1 MAIRLYYDKKASLVG
16 KTVYFAPGKRLA
28 KDRELVEREYHAG
41 DHTVDRE
48 QLLDGTPCVVTAQ
61 TPNAAFVFV
70 SWQSISGLQFSAR
83 LPLRFFRDTLS
94 EYPYRDIYAKAKRD
108 AVLAKLKAEQ
118 AAAARAQRE
127 RARAIAAACA
137 IVVAR
142 AKAMAKVA
150 KLQKK
155 LKKALRSLAS
165 WSTVAELK
173 AKLAKAE
180 KKLAKA
186 EKKLAKLGGG
196 GAFARSADGGPPAR
210 ATASTPPTRV
220 ALLSRCSV
228 GQLKQEIAA
237 RGLSAAGAI
246 EKSDLIRLLE
256 QPVRYVRRSIPQ
268 QR

>member
-180 KKLAKA
+180 KKLAK
-186 EKKLAKLGGG
+186 LGGG

>member
-118 AAAARAQRE
+118 AAAASPSPP
-127 RARAIAAACA
+127 AACA
-137 IVVAR
+137 RAR
-142 AKAMAKVA
+142 RCRPAR
-150 KLQKK
+150 
-155 LKKALRSLAS
+155 RSQRRDRGS
-165 WSTVAELK
+165 RCRRGSTA
-173 AKLAKAE
+173 
-180 KKLAKA
+180 
-186 EKKLAKLGGG
+186 GGG
-196 GAFARSADGGPPAR
+196 R
-210 ATASTPPTRV
+210 TM
-220 ALLSRCSV
+220 RCS
-228 GQLKQEIAA
+228 AA
-237 RGLSAAGAI
+237 VLSG
-246 EKSDLIRLLE
+246 S
-256 QPVRYVRRSIPQ
+256 
-268 QR
+268 

>member
-118 AAAARAQRE
+118 AAAASPSPP
-127 RARAIAAACA
+127 AACA
-137 IVVAR
+137 R
-142 AKAMAKVA
+142 AP
-150 KLQKK
+150 LSSGS
-155 LKKALRSLAS
+155 ALATPRS
-165 WSTVAELK
+165 
-173 AKLAKAE
+173 
-180 KKLAKA
+180 
-186 EKKLAKLGGG
+186 G
-196 GAFARSADGGPPAR
+196 FAVPAWLDGGRGPDDAM
-210 ATASTPPTRV
+210 
-220 ALLSRCSV
+220 LCRCSV

>member
-1 MAIRLYYDKKASLVG
+1 MAIRLYYEKKASLVG

-70 SWQSISGLQFSAR
+70 SWQSISGLQFSTR

-94 EYPYRDIYAKAKRD
+94 EYAYRDMYAKAKRD

-127 RARAIAAACA
+127 RARAIATACA

-142 AKAMAKVA
+142 AKAIAKVA

-165 WSTVAELK
+165 WSTVDELK
-173 AKLAKAE
+173 A
-180 KKLAKA
+180 KLAKA

-196 GAFARSADGGPPAR
+196 GRVDYEVFSRQLAHRREWCGARVRDLGAAFLADRMDHECPGLHMAEPLQGG
-210 ATASTPPTRV
+210 
-220 ALLSRCSV
+220 
-228 GQLKQEIAA
+228 
-237 RGLSAAGAI
+237 
-246 EKSDLIRLLE
+246 
-256 QPVRYVRRSIPQ
+256 
-268 QR
+268 